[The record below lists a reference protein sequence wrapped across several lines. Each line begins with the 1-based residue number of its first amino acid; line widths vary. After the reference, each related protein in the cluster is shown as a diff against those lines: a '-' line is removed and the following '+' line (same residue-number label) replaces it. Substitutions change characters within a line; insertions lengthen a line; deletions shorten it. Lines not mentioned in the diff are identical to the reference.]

1 MFGELWAHYYNENVI
16 RLYVSYMKTTKKQ
29 HTDSKYWMSKLKD
42 NVSWILSLLT
52 IVGIIFGVG
61 RWSASLEYKA
71 ELNANNARH
80 YQEIAT
86 LKEEH
91 VKELLKLETEKMNI
105 QNELTILKVKL
116 GKEVSYE

>member
-1 MFGELWAHYYNENVI
+1 MRISKQQQANSESW
-16 RLYVSYMKTTKKQ
+16 TT
-29 HTDSKYWMSKLKD
+29 KLKD
-42 NVSWILSLLT
+42 NASWVLSLLT

-71 ELNANNARH
+71 ELNAINTRH

-91 VKELLKLETEKMNI
+91 VKELLKLESEKINV
-105 QNELTILKVKL
+105 QNELTILKAKF
-116 GKEVSYE
+116 GKEVSHE

>member
-1 MFGELWAHYYNENVI
+1 
-16 RLYVSYMKTTKKQ
+16 MKTSKQQ
-29 HTDSKYWMSKLKD
+29 HTNSESLISKLRD
-42 NVSWILSLLT
+42 NVSWVLSLLT

-71 ELNANNARH
+71 EINANNARH

-91 VKELLKLETEKMNI
+91 VKELFKLETEKMKV
-105 QNELTILKVKL
+105 QNELTILKAKS
-116 GKEVSYE
+116 GKEVNHE